1 MVEGQRRVRVPLF
14 PLYGEVRHLLRV
26 WTSWNRKQVTAFH
39 TALAGLRGTPQNPV
53 DWSAPDEWI
62 PKRLSGDNRELARA
76 IWKDGAGGVNPRYTT
91 GHWLLCQK
99 YDLLRDGE
107 TTLDR
112 TENGD
117 SFVKHEYGQV
127 EAFLDEQEG
136 IFELL
141 RLIALNGPVQY
152 KGILKDWESFL
163 SRSSNFRAQSAV
175 RDTLRR
181 RLRNVLFRSLVKR
194 ESLRYLI
201 TQEGREYVRKY
212 SKERPRK
219 RPKLDSLVRQRT
231 KSIRKQL
238 KQELLNLDPI
248 DFEHLIRQLL
258 EEMDY
263 QNVDVTKASGD
274 GGVDVIGEI
283 ELGIT
288 SVTEV
293 VQAKRH
299 KRPIQRRVLDALRGS
314 LHRFKAVR
322 GTIIT
327 TSRFS
332 RGTEAAAFE
341 QGAAPI
347 TLVDGEKLIDLLI
360 KHEIGVKKKKLEILE
375 FDQEAFANLR
385 PRE

>member
-1 MVEGQRRVRVPLF
+1 M
-14 PLYGEVRHLLRV
+14 
-26 WTSWNRKQVTAFH
+26 
-39 TALAGLRGTPQNPV
+39 
-53 DWSAPDEWI
+53 
-62 PKRLSGDNRELARA
+62 
-76 IWKDGAGGVNPRYTT
+76 
-91 GHWLLCQK
+91 
-99 YDLLRDGE
+99 
-107 TTLDR
+107 
-112 TENGD
+112 
-117 SFVKHEYGQV
+117 
-127 EAFLDEQEG
+127 
-136 IFELL
+136 
-141 RLIALNGPVQY
+141 
-152 KGILKDWESFL
+152 
-163 SRSSNFRAQSAV
+163 
-175 RDTLRR
+175 
-181 RLRNVLFRSLVKR
+181 KR
-194 ESLRYLI
+194 ESLRYSI
-201 TQEGREYVRKY
+201 TQKGREYVNKY
-212 SKERPRK
+212 SKERPSK
-219 RPKLDSLVRQRT
+219 QPKLDSLVRQRT

-248 DFEHLIRQLL
+248 DFEYLIRQLL

-347 TLVDGEKLIDLLI
+347 TLVDGEKLVDLLI
-360 KHEIGVKKKKLEILE
+360 KHEIGVKKRRLEILE
-375 FDQEAFANLR
+375 LDQEAFADLR
-385 PRE
+385 PPE